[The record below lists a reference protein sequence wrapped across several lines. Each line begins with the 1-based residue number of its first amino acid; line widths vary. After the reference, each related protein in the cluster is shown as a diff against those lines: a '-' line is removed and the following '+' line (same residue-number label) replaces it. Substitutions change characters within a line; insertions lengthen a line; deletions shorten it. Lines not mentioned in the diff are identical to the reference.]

1 MVATETDAERCG
13 SIQLVWR
20 KEHQI
25 SRPLRAGNFEFHVQ
39 EKRGFSAA
47 SFLPIN
53 LSVVRNLK
61 GAGAQAACSISA
73 KTRDSSEPAWAAR
86 QKSPARDSP
95 RDCPTGLRSGI
106 SECVP
111 ASGETT
117 GRRKRMIGVTQVLA
131 TAGTIAACG
140 LGYSP
145 LGNLWGNERKR
156 DGREYCICRLVASR

>member
-73 KTRDSSEPAWAAR
+73 LRAISRACMGCAEEITGTRFTPRLSDWPSI
-86 QKSPARDSP
+86 RD
-95 RDCPTGLRSGI
+95 
-106 SECVP
+106 
-111 ASGETT
+111 
-117 GRRKRMIGVTQVLA
+117 Q
-131 TAGTIAACG
+131 
-140 LGYSP
+140 
-145 LGNLWGNERKR
+145 
-156 DGREYCICRLVASR
+156 